1 MNLYITEDNEF
12 IDKLSKIIHDNLG
25 DENFGVTEFINATG
39 LNRNYLS
46 RRIKSIKKITV
57 NQFITEVR
65 LEKAREFLKE
75 GTCNATEVSYKVG
88 FSSPSY
94 FTRCFHEHFG
104 YPPGDIKKGTATVSE
119 SKVSESDSANNP
131 VSKTGAKNLFNTK
144 NVKLIFA
151 VASVLVIAGI
161 IFISTYF
168 LQNPPLYKQKSIAVL
183 PFKNLSVNEENRY
196 FADGVVEDILDRLAK
211 INEFKVVSRTSVEQ
225 FRESTE
231 SAPEIG
237 KKLGVNY
244 LLEGSVQRYD
254 GRVRITV
261 QLIDAKNDRHI
272 LSEKI
277 DSDMDDILVLESDIA
292 KLIADKLQAAISP
305 EEKQQIEKAHT
316 LSTQAYDYYL
326 MGRFYWNI
334 RSPESIAKSIEYFEK
349 AIHEDANYALAYA
362 GLANAFYALTRYDP
376 TPVRYYERAIELAE
390 KALLLDKNLPEA
402 YAALGVV
409 YSNGYWQWEESRK
422 YFEKA
427 MAIDSNNIVMLY
439 YYSDLLHI
447 LGEFE
452 ASRRYIDRAIEIDP
466 YSAINRIMSAYFYY
480 QEKKAKEALKEVT
493 LLENLLGDQSSHQGE
508 LFVCYLYAGD
518 TLSALEYMKKQLETN
533 PDYRKFQPYANQIMT
548 IYKAYGL
555 SGIYRMIY
563 KTPPEYWYAVN
574 MDSLN
579 TAIYYLDK
587 AFKNRSVR
595 MARMILD
602 RQYEKLHNDPRFLDI
617 VDKTGLTP
625 YFNLRYKK

>member
-65 LEKAREFLKE
+65 LEKAREFLIE

-305 EEKQQIEKAHT
+305 EEKQQLKKRIPSV
-316 LSTQAYDYYL
+316 L
-326 MGRFYWNI
+326 R
-334 RSPESIAKSIEYFEK
+334 
-349 AIHEDANYALAYA
+349 
-362 GLANAFYALTRYDP
+362 LT
-376 TPVRYYERAIELAE
+376 I
-390 KALLLDKNLPEA
+390 
-402 YAALGVV
+402 
-409 YSNGYWQWEESRK
+409 
-422 YFEKA
+422 
-427 MAIDSNNIVMLY
+427 II
-439 YYSDLLHI
+439 
-447 LGEFE
+447 
-452 ASRRYIDRAIEIDP
+452 
-466 YSAINRIMSAYFYY
+466 
-480 QEKKAKEALKEVT
+480 
-493 LLENLLGDQSSHQGE
+493 
-508 LFVCYLYAGD
+508 
-518 TLSALEYMKKQLETN
+518 
-533 PDYRKFQPYANQIMT
+533 
-548 IYKAYGL
+548 
-555 SGIYRMIY
+555 
-563 KTPPEYWYAVN
+563 
-574 MDSLN
+574 
-579 TAIYYLDK
+579 
-587 AFKNRSVR
+587 
-595 MARMILD
+595 
-602 RQYEKLHNDPRFLDI
+602 
-617 VDKTGLTP
+617 
-625 YFNLRYKK
+625 